1 MALADPQM
9 FVVLSAI
16 ISWKEVSDKWALRN
30 ADELLSEFITA
41 CRATLELRL
50 ISFIGHVTIVQCV
63 LIAIGTINRHF
74 FFAVALR
81 PSAGHGLLILE
92 VF

>member
-30 ADELLSEFITA
+30 PDELLSEFTAA

-50 ISFIGHVTIVQCV
+50 ISLIGHVTILQWV
-63 LIAIGTINRHF
+63 LISVITQNRHF
-74 FFAVALR
+74 KKIPPRKIFKKR
-81 PSAGHGLLILE
+81 
-92 VF
+92 

>member
-30 ADELLSEFITA
+30 ADELLSEFTAA

-50 ISFIGHVTIVQCV
+50 ISFIGHVTILQCV
-63 LIAIGTINRHF
+63 LIAVRTQNT
-74 FFAVALR
+74 LKKYQ
-81 PSAGHGLLILE
+81 
-92 VF
+92 